1 MKKWDYILFDLDGTI
16 TDSREGITNC
26 IKYALREMG
35 RPIPEEEVL
44 LRFIG
49 PPLVQ
54 GFEENIGMNQ
64 EDAVQATAK
73 YRERY
78 HDIGLFEADVYEGV
92 DAVFSYLKEQGVKIA
107 LATSKPEEFAVR
119 ILEHFHLA
127 QYFDVMA
134 GATLDGERN
143 TKEAVIREALRR
155 LCVTD
160 DKKEKVLMIG
170 DRKYDILGAKSCGIA
185 ALGVYYG
192 FAEEGELEEAGALTT
207 VQTTG
212 QLLDYFRTLAE

>member
-16 TDSREGITNC
+16 IDSREGITNC
-26 IKYALREMG
+26 IRYALREMG
-35 RPIPEEEVL
+35 LPIPEEEVL
-44 LRFIG
+44 LQFIG

-54 GFEENIGMNQ
+54 GFQENISMNQ
-64 EDAVQATAK
+64 EDAMQATAK

-78 HDIGLFEADVYEGV
+78 RDIGLYEAVVYEGV
-92 DAVFSYLKEQGVKIA
+92 DKVLSYLKEQGIKIA

-119 ILEHFHLA
+119 ILKHFHLA
-127 QYFDVMA
+127 QYFDVMT
-134 GATLDGERN
+134 GATLDGKRN
-143 TKEAVIREALRR
+143 TKEAVIQEALSR

-170 DRKYDILGAKSCGIA
+170 DRKYDILGAESCGIA
-185 ALGVYYG
+185 SLGVYYG
-192 FAEEGELEEAGALTT
+192 FAEEGELEEAGAFVT

-212 QLLDYFRTLAE
+212 QLLDYFCTSEE